1 MHCGCLVDIVLGAA
15 LFVDVTVF
23 AVPVGLSIALVLL
36 PVLLGLCGGSCLCCQ
51 LVAGGVDRTAVHV
64 AVVRGVYDSY
74 AAVTF
79 GTAARFDVNHYSRLI
94 F

>member
-1 MHCGCLVDIVLGAA
+1 MHCGCLVDLDLGAA

-36 PVLLGLCGGSCLCCQ
+36 PVLLGLWGSCLCCQ
-51 LVAGGVDRTAVHV
+51 LIAGGVNRTAVHV
-64 AVVRGVYDSY
+64 AVVHGVYDSY

-79 GTAARFDVNHYSRLI
+79 GTAARFDVSHYSRLI